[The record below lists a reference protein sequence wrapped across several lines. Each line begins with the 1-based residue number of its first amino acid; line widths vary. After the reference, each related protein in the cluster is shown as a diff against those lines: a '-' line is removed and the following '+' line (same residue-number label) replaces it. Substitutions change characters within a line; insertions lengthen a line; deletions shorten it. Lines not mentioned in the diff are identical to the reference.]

1 VYSTRMAGEIK
12 LALVGASG
20 GIAETHLDAI
30 AQYPEIRIVGMCDL
44 VPDPMKARAAKAG
57 CPTFTDWRAMFKAV
71 KPDLV
76 TITTPHPF
84 HPTVAIDAMEAGA
97 HVLTEK
103 PMAVDVASADSM
115 VKAAEKTGRILAVNY
130 QNRLRAVYE
139 HAKRMIAGGELG
151 DLMRVLCVEPHYRCD
166 AYYRSA
172 TWRGKWDSEGGGVLM
187 NQAPHTQDILCHL
200 VGLPKKVWGWARTR
214 FHPMECEDSAQA
226 MLEYPNGAPGYIATS
241 TVEPSVEGRFQI
253 VGEKASIEIAGDK
266 ITKVVVSPSTLTHM
280 RGAKGM
286 WESPKV
292 GGEPVE
298 IPPGGGGKHVD
309 VYRDLLGAIR
319 ESRQPRC
326 NGSEGRMSVELANA
340 IVLSSVTD
348 RAVTLPLDRSAYA
361 AVLADLRARKHLP

>member
-1 VYSTRMAGEIK
+1 MAGEIK

-57 CPTFTDWRAMFKAV
+57 SPTFTEWREMFKAV

-84 HPTVAIDAMEAGA
+84 HPAIAIDAMEAGA

-103 PMAVDVASADSM
+103 PMAVDVESADRM
-115 VKAAEKTGRILAVNY
+115 VAVSEKTGRILAVNY

-139 HAKRMIAGGELG
+139 HAKRLIDAGELG
-151 DLMRVLCVEPHYRCD
+151 ELMRVLCVEPHYRSD

-172 TWRGKWDSEGGGVLM
+172 KWRGKWTEEGGGVLM

-200 VGLPKKVWGWARTR
+200 VGVPRKVWGWVRTR

-226 MLEYPNGAPGYIATS
+226 MLEYPNGAPGYIYTS
-241 TVEPSVEGRFQI
+241 TVEPSVEGRFQV
-253 VGEKASIEIAGDK
+253 VGEKAAIEIAGDK
-266 ITKVVVSPSTLTHM
+266 ITKVVVSPSTMTHM
-280 RGAKGM
+280 RSATGM
-286 WESPKV
+286 WDWPKV
-292 GGEPVE
+292 AAEPVV
-298 IPPGGGGKHVD
+298 IPPGGGGKHAD

-326 NGSEGRMSVELANA
+326 NGREGRMSVELANA

-348 RAVTLPLDRSAYA
+348 SAVTMPVDRKAYS
-361 AVLADLRARKHLP
+361 AVLADLRARKKLP